1 MEIGY
6 QCELKSIFCFLFF
19 SDDFRCSTPI
29 KEIED
34 NNQSS
39 GIPSVFDST
48 CNETAIDNTENA
60 EVSDIC
66 NAINEINVKGQK

>member
-1 MEIGY
+1 M
-6 QCELKSIFCFLFF
+6 FLFF

-39 GIPSVFDST
+39 GVTPVFNAT
-48 CNETAIDNTENA
+48 CNETAIEDTENA

-66 NAINEINVKGQK
+66 NAINEINVKEKK